1 MTKRRGIHPRLLLYA
16 LFFLLFSYSAFHAAN
31 SSCPSLERKNSR
43 ISGSIVRAMA
53 SRILSGISDVPKRF
67 PNILYL
73 IRTNSCLRM
82 LPYCRLQMS
91 RQYGISCFFEFIY
104 IHRILRSKGFRD
116 CPNKVVWTQAVLAKP
131 SVDTKTMLAKVMP

>member
-16 LFFLLFSYSAFHAAN
+16 LFLFFSYSAFQAAN

-43 ISGSIVRAMA
+43 ISGSIVRTMT

-116 CPNKVVWTQAVLAKP
+116 LPNKVAWTQAAMLAKP
-131 SVDTKTMLAKVMP
+131 SVDTGGDAR

>member
-1 MTKRRGIHPRLLLYA
+1 MNLSINSDEKAGDSPSPFA
-16 LFFLLFSYSAFHAAN
+16 LCSFFLFFSYSAFQAAN

-104 IHRILRSKGFRD
+104 IHKILRSKGLRD
-116 CPNKVVWTQAVLAKP
+116 LP
-131 SVDTKTMLAKVMP
+131 